1 MKLKIYKIYCLP
13 NHHEHCSAIA
23 FSKRQAEEYCKS
35 ESSYREGLWIYE
47 EEEIDTKH
55 ALECSIWRKVYCD

>member
-13 NHHEHCSAIA
+13 SHEYCRAIA

-35 ESSYREGLWIYE
+35 ESSYRKGLWIYE